1 MLRRQGFAEHMNRF
15 LRHIVYFLMLTLA
28 SNAFGWTFNKDAV
41 ADVWFS
47 EQSSLAVDDGNFSSS
62 HEEIGASSEK
72 PCNHWCHAVG
82 HFIGLLS
89 QSVIVMPELADNHS
103 VQQSSPVQLLPLDGL
118 FRPPRQFLS

>member
-1 MLRRQGFAEHMNRF
+1 MNRF
-15 LRHIVYFLMLTLA
+15 LRQIVYFLMLTLA

-41 ADVWFS
+41 TDVWFA

-62 HEEIGASSEK
+62 HEEINASSEK
-72 PCNHWCHAVG
+72 PCDHWCHAVG
-82 HFIGLLS
+82 HFIGLPS
-89 QSVIVMPELADNHS
+89 QPVVVMPEFADNYS

>member
-1 MLRRQGFAEHMNRF
+1 
-15 LRHIVYFLMLTLA
+15 MLTLA

-41 ADVWFS
+41 ADVWFA
-47 EQSSLAVDDGNFSSS
+47 EQSSLAVDDGNSSS
-62 HEEIGASSEK
+62 NHQEIKAISPEK

-89 QSVIVMPELADNHS
+89 QPVIAMPEFADNHS
-103 VQQSSPVQLLPLDGL
+103 IQQSAPVQFRSLDGL

>member
-1 MLRRQGFAEHMNRF
+1 MNRF
-15 LRHIVYFLMLTLA
+15 FRHIVYFLMLTLA

-47 EQSSLAVDDGNFSSS
+47 EQSSLAVDEGNFSSG
-62 HEEIGASSEK
+62 HEEIKASSEK
-72 PCNHWCHAVG
+72 PCDHWCHTVG

-89 QSVIVMPELADNHS
+89 QPVIVMPEFADNYS
-103 VQQSSPVQLLPLDGL
+103 VQQSSSLQDLSPDGL